1 MYRKA
6 SRLLDKILN
15 FASVV
20 INPPK
25 LAALDLQDADQ
36 EQLHFVEPTF
46 VLSTGRCGTKWLTE
60 LLRQD
65 KRVRVNH
72 NDYPELLRESRKAYE
87 GYHANPQLFQAVL
100 RAARDGYLLD
110 AHRRNQRY
118 VETNHRITFFAY
130 AIQKVYPKSRFIHL
144 YRHPGDFVRSAVRR
158 HWYSG
163 TYYDVCRPCLKD
175 NEAWTAMTDIEKLS
189 WLWNATNE
197 YIEEFLAATNSPDHY
212 LRLRCEDVFSDVE
225 IGTKIS
231 QFVGA
236 RLSRRSIEVMQ
247 KRRINQ
253 QRTGFMRPYDQWN
266 EEEKQQLRRFASAAR
281 RYGYDT

>member
-1 MYRKA
+1 MHRKL
-6 SRLLDKILN
+6 SRVFDNILS
-15 FASVV
+15 FASVLV
-20 INPPK
+20 KPPK
-25 LAALDLQDADQ
+25 IAIVDLQDVDQ
-36 EQLHFVEPTF
+36 QQLDLVDPTF

-65 KRVRVNH
+65 QRVRVNH
-72 NDYPELLRESRKAYE
+72 NDYPELLRESRMAYE

-130 AIQKVYPKSRFIHL
+130 AIHRVYPKSRFIHL
-144 YRHPGDFVRSAVRR
+144 YRHPGDFVRSAIRR

-163 TYYDVCRPCLKD
+163 TYYDVCRPRMKED
-175 NEAWTAMTDIEKLS
+175 EAWAAMTDIEKLS

-197 YIEEFLAATNSPDHY
+197 YIEEFLAAINSSDHY
-212 LRLRCEDVFSDVE
+212 LQVRCEDVFSDVE
-225 IGTKIS
+225 IGAKIA

-236 RLSRRSIEVMQ
+236 QLSQRSIETMQ

-253 QRTGFMRPYDQWN
+253 QRTGVMRPYNQWN
-266 EEEKQQLRRFASAAR
+266 EEEKQQLRRFASAAG